1 MDLTVL
7 LDKMK
12 GFESDPEEKISSL
25 EEEIDNLHAIIDNL
39 KDERTENEGIKQE
52 LIMLKEENEM
62 LRKGRSKARESED
75 DEEDEDEDEEDEEEE
90 EEEEVPQLIDV
101 SQQKSMSEFRKL
113 QTEDEFAEERLEFSL
128 NDFNVTKNKAYIG
141 WKNKAVS
148 ATKKM
153 NRWRERGR
161 NQWTRLVL

>member
-62 LRKGRSKARESED
+62 LRKGRSKARENE
-75 DEEDEDEDEEDEEEE
+75 DEEEDEEDEEEE